1 MEAQQNGYILIA
13 LVVIIILIAIVIER
27 LSKIITQLE
36 ENNRLHRSSV
46 GEASRSDLER
56 ATWKCPK
63 CGKLNANTT
72 FQCTGCEY
80 KLV

>member
-1 MEAQQNGYILIA
+1 MDPQQNGYILIA
-13 LVVIIILIAIVIER
+13 LIVIIILIVIVIER

-36 ENNRLHRSSV
+36 ENNRLQRSSI
-46 GEASRSDLER
+46 GEASRNDLKR
-56 ATWKCPK
+56 ANWKCPK